1 MAGFSLPNEIWCKI
15 FTYLPLEPK
24 KNATATCKLWSSLI
38 RQDPK
43 LSGHILISWH
53 NMETALET
61 LHWNW
66 SNWPVL
72 KTLELTKLELV
83 KETRESMQN
92 VIEKL
97 SLKDNCPAS
106 LKEVLFKVDLA
117 DCSLL
122 EDKTIQLKLLI
133 KLYKKLRDLQ
143 KTCSCKLKLIHKNK
157 TRKKEGNSQA
167 TVLNF

>member
-1 MAGFSLPNEIWCKI
+1 MADFNLPNEIWCQI
-15 FTYLPLEPK
+15 FSYLPLEPK
-24 KNATATCKLWSSLI
+24 KNATATCKLWFSLI

-43 LSGHILISWH
+43 LSGRILISMH
-53 NMETALET
+53 NMET

-66 SNWPVL
+66 SNWPAL
-72 KTLELTKLELV
+72 KRLKFTKLELV
-83 KETRESMQN
+83 KESRDSMQN